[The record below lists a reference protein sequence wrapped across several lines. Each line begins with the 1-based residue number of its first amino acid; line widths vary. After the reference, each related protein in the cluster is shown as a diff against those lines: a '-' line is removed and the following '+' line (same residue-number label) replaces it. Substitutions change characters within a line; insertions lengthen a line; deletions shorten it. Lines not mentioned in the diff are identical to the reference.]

1 MLLWSGTSF
10 LAISVIFFLAFN
22 WNRLGKYAQFGLVET
37 LIIAAVLAYWR
48 LGADRVAGKAALL
61 FAAILMGGLLA
72 LVGQTYQT
80 GADTFELFA
89 SWAALILPWVL
100 IGRFAALWVVWIAIV
115 NLAITFYFWA
125 FPGLF
130 GLGFNTQVQRLLWV
144 LFAFNTIVLGS
155 WEMTAKRVAWLNER
169 GAVRLVALAS
179 AGFMTSLAVHALA
192 AESNGL
198 MVGLVYATWLGAMYV
213 VYRLTIQ
220 DVFML
225 AAISL
230 SVIVVV
236 TRFLSRHIGSGDTA
250 GAFLFI
256 SLAVI
261 GMSAGAAMWL
271 KSVATEQ
278 QQ

>member
-1 MLLWSGTSF
+1 M
-10 LAISVIFFLAFN
+10 
-22 WNRLGKYAQFGLVET
+22 
-37 LIIAAVLAYWR
+37 
-48 LGADRVAGKAALL
+48 
-61 FAAILMGGLLA
+61 FASILMGGLLA
-72 LVGQTYQT
+72 LFGQTYQT

-130 GLGFNTQVQRLLWV
+130 GFVLNTQIQRLLWV
-144 LFAFNTIVLGS
+144 LFAFNTIVLAL
-155 WEMTAKRVAWLNER
+155 WEVTAKRVAWLNER
-169 GAVRLVALAS
+169 GSVRLVALAS
-179 AGFMTSLAVHALA
+179 AGFMTSLAVYALV

-198 MVGLVYATWLGAMYV
+198 IVGLVYAAWLGATYA
-213 VYRLTIQ
+213 VYRITIR

-225 AAISL
+225 AASSL

-236 TRFLSRHIGSGDTA
+236 PTFLSKHMLGSGNAA

-256 SLAVI
+256 ALAVI

-278 QQ
+278 QL